1 MPKGKDGTRVNTQSV
16 IRSRSVAH
24 AKRKRIATP
33 DRPASGGK
41 VTHSY
46 SEQRLDEVLKSI
58 AINLSLVRG
67 EHEFFCFTSDCAKTL
82 DLENEVEVILPDGKA
97 RYFCSDEHADEFAV
111 AQLGWQ

>member
-1 MPKGKDGTRVNTQSV
+1 MRTQSV
-16 IRSRSVAH
+16 VRTGSIAH
-24 AKRKRIATP
+24 AQRKRIATP

-97 RYFCSDEHADEFAV
+97 RYFCSDEHADQFTVDE
-111 AQLGWQ
+111 LGWK